1 MPLLDHFHPPLSTQ
15 RPWEGIH
22 SAWAA
27 TIARQL
33 NDALLPPDYFAM
45 PHVTVGVRVEA
56 DVVAYRSPS
65 APDGNGSVALQTWAP
80 PKPALTAVVDFVQL
94 PSFEVQVYQE
104 MGGAKLRAVIEIV
117 SPANKDRDSHRHA
130 FAVKCGAYL
139 QQGIG
144 LLVVDV
150 VTERKANL
158 HAHLIEV
165 LQQASALGWQSP
177 SDLSAVAYRAVPWS
191 NGDRIEVWTE
201 TLTVGAE
208 LPTMPLWLEPETCV
222 PVRLEESYVATCESL
237 RIPLS

>member
-27 TIARQL
+27 TIARLL
-33 NDALLPPDYFAM
+33 NESLLPPDYFAM

-56 DVVAYRSPS
+56 DVVTYRAS
-65 APDGNGSVALQTWAP
+65 ASTDGNGAVAVQTWAP
-80 PKPALTAVVDFVQL
+80 PQPTLSAEVDFVQL

-104 MGGAKLRAVIEIV
+104 MGGAKLRGVIELV
-117 SPANKDRDSHRHA
+117 SPANKDRESHRHA
-130 FAVKCGAYL
+130 FAVKCAAYL
-139 QQGIG
+139 QSGIG

-165 LQQASALGWQSP
+165 LQQSTALGWQSP
-177 SDLSAVAYRAVPWS
+177 SDLATVAYRAVPWS
-191 NGDRIEVWTE
+191 NGDRVEVWTE
-201 TLTVGAE
+201 ALTVGAE
-208 LPTMPLWLEPETCV
+208 LPTMPLWLEPALCV
-222 PVRLEESYVATCESL
+222 PVKLEENYVATCESL
-237 RIPLS
+237 RVPLS